1 MSNGGVKYFPLDVHL
16 DDKFELIEAEF
27 GLTGFA
33 VVVKLYQKIYGIG
46 YYCEWNDDVA
56 LLFSKKLSCSAVSEI
71 VSASIRRGIF
81 DESLFK
87 KYHILTSEEIQRR
100 YFDIVSRW
108 KKVEVK
114 KEYLL
119 INAATKYKNVNIITE
134 NVNILKENDYI
145 SEQIKENKIK
155 ENKIKKDSAPT
166 APLRHKY
173 GQYQNVLLSDDDM
186 RKIQSEFPDWKERI
200 ERLSEYIASTGK
212 RYKNHLAT
220 IRSWSRRD
228 KKESITSSPQRK
240 NNFNCYSSTGGEDED
255 EELVRLIVEKQMRE
269 RSGSCEQQ
277 M

>member
-1 MSNGGVKYFPLDVHL
+1 MSDGGVKYFPLDVHL
-16 DDKFELIEAEF
+16 DDRYELIEAEF

-33 VVVKLYQKIYGIG
+33 IVVKLHQKIFSIG

-56 LLFSKKLSCSAVSEI
+56 LLFTKKVGCSAVSEI

-87 KYHILTSEEIQRR
+87 KYHILTSKKIQET
-100 YFDIVSRW
+100 YFEIVSRW

-119 INAATKYKNVNIITE
+119 IDATKKYKNVNIIAE

-155 ENKIKKDSAPT
+155 ENKSKKDITPAAPI
-166 APLRHKY
+166 RHKY
-173 GQYQNVLLSDDDM
+173 GQYQNVLLSDEDM
-186 RKIQSEFPDWKERI
+186 RKLQSEFPDWKDRI
-200 ERLSEYIASTGK
+200 ERLSEYMASAGK
-212 RYKNHLAT
+212 QYKSHLAT

-228 KKESITSSPQRK
+228 SEAAITSKPQQK
-240 NNFNCYSSTGGEDED
+240 NSFNRYSKPGGEEED
-255 EELVRLIVEKQMRE
+255 EALLRLIAEKQMRE
-269 RSGSCEQQ
+269 RSGVREQQ
-277 M
+277 T